1 MEKKKQINLLKE
13 DDKIRLEVYDKYI
26 GNCYG
31 LPEWYNWHP
40 NETFL
45 DEQYYNYA
53 NYMDGDFWFNNI
65 KRVIIKRIN
74 ERRAET
80 NK

>member
-40 NETFL
+40 N
-45 DEQYYNYA
+45 
-53 NYMDGDFWFNNI
+53 GW
-65 KRVIIKRIN
+65 
-74 ERRAET
+74 
-80 NK
+80 